1 MAIDMKCPGCGAAG
15 RVPRDKINTRLVCKK
30 CLKVFHMS
38 PGGQPVL
45 GEPPALKNQPK
56 DKVRRESGGGG
67 IELGGSFDDLSQ
79 RFSKIKLPKVSAAAV
94 GITVAVIVVAGLGFL
109 LFSRQSLAKRSEL
122 VAKSLLNAEQMKDA
136 IDMSVPETVLD
147 TIRWYSEASKKC
159 GELKVAM
166 GGIEPNVTINI
177 LSDGSTPPAV
187 VVAQFSPEGTRLA
200 GAGVD
205 TFQPT
210 PSLSNASSRVEVH
223 LYFVKDSFG
232 NWLLDGTRTFN
243 EKP

>member
-1 MAIDMKCPGCGAAG
+1 MAIDMKCPGCGAGG
-15 RVPRDKINTRLVCKK
+15 RVPRDKLNTRLVCKK

-38 PGGQPVL
+38 PSGQPVL
-45 GEPPALKNQPK
+45 GEPPAQREQPK
-56 DKVRRESGGGG
+56 EKIRKESGGGG
-67 IELGGSFDDLSQ
+67 IEFGGSFDGLTQGLS
-79 RFSKIKLPKVSAAAV
+79 KVKLPKVSGATLGIAAAV
-94 GITVAVIVVAGLGFL
+94 IVLAGLGFL
-109 LFSRQSLAKRSEL
+109 LFSRQSLEKRSEL
-122 VAKSLLNAEQMKDA
+122 VARSLSNPENMKVA
-136 IDMSVPETVLD
+136 IDLSVPETVLD
-147 TIRWYSEASKKC
+147 TIRWYSEASKKY
-159 GELKVAM
+159 GELKMAM
-166 GGIEPNVTINI
+166 GGIEAGLTINV

-210 PSLSNASSRVEVH
+210 PSLANASSKVEIH

-243 EKP
+243 DKP